1 MAAAPPPDPVSV
13 RIGFAVAAVANSPMF
28 ETVLTMGHR
37 PSWPASFS
45 NLGAEVLL
53 ASTLGLVL
61 VSLGTSLSLAT
72 LLVVNVGV
80 TFFAALIPV
89 PGGIGVTEGALVVG
103 LTAAGLDQATAFAA
117 AICYRLCTYY
127 LPPIWG
133 WFGSGA
139 WRRPGCSERPCTRT
153 WAQSRPRRMSRP
165 LTIV

>member
-1 MAAAPPPDPVSV
+1 M
-13 RIGFAVAAVANSPMF
+13 RSPTKLARLF
-28 ETVLTMGHR
+28 L
-37 PSWPASFS
+37 SS
-45 NLGAEVLL
+45 LGAEVLL

-103 LTAAGLDQATAFAA
+103 LNAAGLDQATAFAA

-133 WFGSGA
+133 WFAFPAPGEDRVALSPRALGPGLKFGPGA
-139 WRRPGCSERPCTRT
+139 CPGHLPSSDGDR
-153 WAQSRPRRMSRP
+153 AG
-165 LTIV
+165 

>member
-1 MAAAPPPDPVSV
+1 M
-13 RIGFAVAAVANSPMF
+13 RSPTKLARLF
-28 ETVLTMGHR
+28 L
-37 PSWPASFS
+37 SS
-45 NLGAEVLL
+45 LGAEVLL

-80 TFFAALIPV
+80 TFFAALIPI

-103 LTAAGLDQATAFAA
+103 LNGAGLDQATAFAA

-133 WFGSGA
+133 WFA
-139 WRRPGCSERPCTRT
+139 FRRLEKTG
-153 WAQSRPRRMSRP
+153 
-165 LTIV
+165 LL